1 MFSAVIVA
9 AGSGKRTGLDYNK
22 IFYKIKGLSI
32 IEYSVKKFL
41 EDDDFKE
48 IIIVISKED
57 LNHVREIFK
66 STKVKYV
73 IGGSTRQK
81 SVFNGLSLVN
91 EDYVFIHDS
100 ARPNILTEDINRLKE
115 NVKEKDA
122 VILYTPVKDSVIE
135 YKENIVNKYL
145 DRNEIGLV
153 QTPQAFQSDLI
164 KKAHSLAIKSKVKY
178 TDDASL
184 YRQELNKEVYLL
196 QGNENN
202 IKATTKHDLLLLE
215 EILW

>member
-9 AGSGKRTGLDYNK
+9 AGSGKRTGLEYNK
-22 IFYKIKGLSI
+22 IFYKLKGLYL
-32 IEYSVKKFL
+32 IEYSVNKFL
-41 EDDDFKE
+41 EDKDFKE
-48 IIIVISKED
+48 IIIVVSKED
-57 LNHVREIFK
+57 LKQVREIFR
-66 STKVKYV
+66 SPKVKYV

-91 EDYVFIHDS
+91 EEYVFIHDS
-100 ARPNILTEDINRLKE
+100 ARPNLLNEDINSIKD

-122 VILYTPVKDSVIE
+122 VILYVPVKDSVIE
-135 YKENIVNKYL
+135 YKEGIVQKYL

-153 QTPQAFQSDLI
+153 QTPQAFRTNQI
-164 KKAHSLAIKSKVKY
+164 KKAHSLAIKSKIKY

-184 YRQELNKEVYLL
+184 YMQELNKQVYLL

-215 EILW
+215 EIL